1 MGARTT
7 AITAVS
13 IALVA
18 LFVTIVRIP
27 VPATGGFWHLGVVAE
42 AFIAVAFG
50 PLLGAV
56 AAGVG
61 AALADVL
68 SGYASFAPLTLV
80 AHGST
85 GLIIG
90 WLGWRRGW
98 TGMLL
103 GWLFGGL
110 SQAAIYFVGE
120 ASVYGFGV
128 AGALA
133 ELPGNLVQ
141 VGLGLFG
148 LLLFRQVRAVYP
160 QIEHLATGQPV
171 EEA

>member
-1 MGARTT
+1 MSARST
-7 AITAVS
+7 AVAAVS

-18 LFVTIVRIP
+18 LFVMIVRIP
-27 VPATGGFWHLGVVAE
+27 VPATGGFWHMGVVAE
-42 AFIAVAFG
+42 TFIAVAFG
-50 PLLGAV
+50 PLIGAV
-56 AAGVG
+56 ASGVG
-61 AALADVL
+61 AALADTL
-68 SGYASFAPLTLV
+68 SGYASFAPLTLI

-90 WLGWRRGW
+90 WLGWRSGW

-110 SQAAIYFVGE
+110 AQVVVYFVGE
-120 ASVYGFGV
+120 ATVYGFGV

-141 VGLGLFG
+141 VGLGLLG
-148 LLLFRQVRAVYP
+148 LLLFRQVRAAYP
-160 QIEHLATGQPV
+160 QIEHLASGQPV
-171 EEA
+171 EEV

>member
-7 AITAVS
+7 AITAAG
-13 IALVA
+13 IALIA
-18 LFVTIVRIP
+18 LFVTVVRIP
-27 VPATGGFWHLGVVAE
+27 VPATGGFWHMGVVAE
-42 AFIAVAFG
+42 AFIALALG

-61 AALADVL
+61 AALADIL

-103 GWLFGGL
+103 GWVIGGL
-110 SQAAIYFVGE
+110 SQVAIYFVGE
-120 ASVYGFGV
+120 ASVYGIGV
-128 AGALA
+128 AGAMA
-133 ELPGNLVQ
+133 EFPGNLVQ
-141 VGLGLFG
+141 VGLGLIG
-148 LLLFRQVRAVYP
+148 LLLFRQVRVIYP
-160 QIEHLATGQPV
+160 RIEHLATGRPV
-171 EEA
+171 EQA